1 MPFFSTIHVCYI
13 HIPKTGGTSLEN
25 YFSKIDGK
33 PLGFTTLYHRHSTK
47 LTQELEQLKDGW
59 KKKVNQLIDKEMT
72 TLARHRSKT
81 DKQSDN
87 RIEHIQS
94 RLKETM
100 ETMKQ
105 NIVEYKNYR
114 KIQVVKKV
122 GYSLHHFTWNDLCK
136 YKDILIHEKYHR
148 DLFEGTNKWQII
160 ASVRDPY
167 DRILSELFFRRV
179 LNKTSTS
186 NDVTNILKRYLY
198 SSYNYDNHKTPQYK
212 FICNENDEV
221 LPFIKIVK
229 IESLDRDM
237 IDLGFSSFSQMQ
249 LKLQNNKK
257 YDKNKYKLL
266 LDTEAIQIINDY
278 YSKDFEIFG
287 YEQLEEPIMQTIDT

>member
-1 MPFFSTIHVCYI
+1 
-13 HIPKTGGTSLEN
+13 
-25 YFSKIDGK
+25 
-33 PLGFTTLYHRHSTK
+33 
-47 LTQELEQLKDGW
+47 
-59 KKKVNQLIDKEMT
+59 
-72 TLARHRSKT
+72 
-81 DKQSDN
+81 
-87 RIEHIQS
+87 
-94 RLKETM
+94 
-100 ETMKQ
+100 
-105 NIVEYKNYR
+105 
-114 KIQVVKKV
+114 V

-186 NDVTNILKRYLY
+186 NDVTDILKRYLY

-287 YEQLEEPIMQTIDT
+287 YEQLEEPIMQTTDT